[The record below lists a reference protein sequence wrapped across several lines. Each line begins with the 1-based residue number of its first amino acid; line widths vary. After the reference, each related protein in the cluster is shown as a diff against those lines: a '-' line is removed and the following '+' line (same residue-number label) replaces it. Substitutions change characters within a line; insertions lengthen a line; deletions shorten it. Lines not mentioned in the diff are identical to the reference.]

1 MNKNQELFIEYI
13 VTNLLMLNEA
23 YGKAEVERLTKKFK
37 DQADAFNIK
46 GKGGTNLTEDEIKAI
61 IDNFDKLRNTTNKSD
76 INKWDIKELVKFVSD
91 SLDIPDDEDE
101 VDQTPDVVYND
112 DNYVIWNGSKEG
124 NCIRY
129 GTGEKWCITKGSFS
143 SYRYDSSKGYP
154 TFYLVKNK
162 NLSQDNALSFVAI
175 QVRNKQ
181 ESERYVYTN
190 RKNSPYE
197 SQSMSWEEL
206 NNEIPWLRNIPN
218 AKELIKYIGLGKA
231 EEKQKEWDSYLGLNE
246 EDFDALSF
254 SDKTAYVSKRK
265 GKTYFFNGIR
275 HTNFLINDLK
285 DYPRLQEWIASFPFE
300 FGFSFIIQCL
310 DVFTPAQQQ
319 SIALKVNN
327 IDHGGND
334 LPYNSISDYPY
345 KNIIKLFEYNPKLFP
360 NTSEINI
367 ALVKINEKP
376 YLTNIDYNNND
387 IELAY
392 FNSKQWVE
400 LKLNAA
406 SEDLF
411 FNNPSIVQ
419 LPFSVIIK
427 ILKDN
432 NLSPKKVKY
441 LLYKIEKGEGGFD
454 NGGFNIQTINDKKIL
469 FDVNTVIPTAYDLTG
484 GEANKVDLTSPEN
497 ADIEEE
503 FKNLISKDENFLVK
517 IGSNIIKDPNITKS
531 FTLEE
536 INNIFKNAPQ
546 NVWEQIANSTV
557 TPDGNGDTKFLNIT
571 PDEIIVY
578 TNVGYS
584 NTRFST
590 NLNNFSTLQ
599 TDEVEDFIETINKA
613 NYKYSDEKIVTLL
626 ERLRYYPSVSKAIIS
641 NPNFPVV
648 AGNTY
653 TYVVIDDKIYRY
665 QTTDVTNSNRWS
677 ESSASWVRGV
687 VRLPNTNQ
695 QAPAGRGRPA
705 GTPNQAA
712 AVNTPAAVGTINI
725 SDAFTEAGLRTGYSS
740 LPLSTRRRLVTLASN
755 VQMGGDRGT
764 TARQNQLGQNGTVN
778 NVLSVNTGSPQPS
791 KIYFINMANGSR
803 IASINIQPGNI
814 NYIVTTDGHYVI
826 DSPRQLL
833 QALQQRNLAEGMK
846 SYIIKNYL
854 TLNPHQIDEVKT
866 MLRTYISNKKK

>member
-23 YGKAEVERLTKKFK
+23 YSKADVERLTKKFK

-61 IDNFDKLRNTTNKSD
+61 IDSFDKLRNTTNKSD

-91 SLDIPDDEDE
+91 NLDIPDDEDE

-129 GTGEKWCITKGSFS
+129 GTGERWCITKGSFS

-181 ESERYVYTN
+181 ENERYVYTN

-218 AKELIKYIGLGKA
+218 AKELIKYIGIGKA
-231 EEKQKEWDSYLGLNE
+231 EEKQKAWTSYTGLTE
-246 EDFDALSF
+246 EEFDALSF
-254 SDKTAYVSKRK
+254 SDKKIYVSIRK
-265 GKTYFFNGIR
+265 DKSYFLNI
-275 HTNFLINDLK
+275 INHDKFIKNNLK

-300 FGFSFIIQCL
+300 FSFRSVIRYLNI
-310 DVFTPAQQQ
+310 FTPAQQQ
-319 SIALKVNN
+319 SIAIKVNN

-334 LPYNSISDYPY
+334 LSYDSISDYPY
-345 KNIIKLFEYNPKLFP
+345 ENIIKLFEYNPKLFP
-360 NTSEINI
+360 NNSKVNI
-367 ALVKINEKP
+367 ALVKANGKS
-376 YLTNIDYNNND
+376 YLTNIDYSNNNVD
-387 IELAY
+387 LTY
-392 FNSKQWVE
+392 FNSKTWVS

-411 FNNPSIVQ
+411 FDHPSIVQ
-419 LPFSVIIK
+419 LPFNVIIK

-454 NGGFNIQTINDKKIL
+454 SGGFNIQTIGDKKIL

-484 GEANKVDLTSPEN
+484 GEANKVDLTFPEN

-503 FKNLISKDENFLVK
+503 FKKIISGDENFLVK
-517 IGSNIIKDPNITKS
+517 IGSNIMKDLNITKS

-546 NVWEQIANSTV
+546 NVWEQIANSSQ
-557 TPDGNGDTKFLNIT
+557 NLGDIKFLNIT
-571 PDEIIVY
+571 PDKLIVY
-578 TNVGYS
+578 TNNGRS
-584 NTRFST
+584 NKHSGTD
-590 NLNNFSTLQ
+590 LNNFNSLQ

-613 NYKYSDEKIVTLL
+613 NYKYSDEGIVTLL
-626 ERLRYYPSVSKAIIS
+626 ERLRYYSSVQRAIIS
-641 NPNFPVV
+641 NPNFPV
-648 AGNTY
+648 AAENTY

-665 QTTDVTNSNRWS
+665 QTTDITNSNRWS
-677 ESSASWVRGV
+677 ESRASWVRGV
-687 VRLPNTNQ
+687 VRLPNANQ
-695 QAPAGRGRPA
+695 QALAGRGRPA

-712 AVNTPAAVGTINI
+712 AANTPAAAGTINI
-725 SDAFTEAGLRTGYSS
+725 SDAFTEAGLGTGYSS
-740 LPLSTRRRLVTLASN
+740 LPLSTRRRLLTLASN

-791 KIYFINMANGSR
+791 KIYFINMANNSR
-803 IASINIQPGNI
+803 IASINVQPGNI

-846 SYIIKNYL
+846 SYIVKNYL